1 MIIPMEKPHIER
13 EEYNEQEHYA
23 RFVVEPL
30 ERGFGHTLGNALR
43 RVLLSSLPGAAVT
56 SINIESV
63 QHEFS
68 VIPGV
73 KEDVTEIILNLKR
86 LVVKLYSDQPKM
98 LEINAVGPG
107 KITAGDIRVDSEV
120 EIINPDLH
128 IATLSKDAKLHM
140 WLTLSKGRGYV
151 PAERNKMTPV
161 SLGVIPIDSIY
172 TPIKKVNY
180 TVEDTRVGQQTD
192 YDKLVLEV
200 WTDGSLTPEE
210 AISQGSEIIVDQMS
224 IFHGL
229 SEAVEAVQEQEG
241 GQEGEEDTEEMSI
254 EDLDLSVRAFNCLK
268 RANINTVGQLIQ
280 MTPEDMMKAR
290 NLGQK
295 SMAEITSKLDQLGLS
310 LRKTEQ

>member
-1 MIIPMEKPHIER
+1 
-13 EEYNEQEHYA
+13 
-23 RFVVEPL
+23 
-30 ERGFGHTLGNALR
+30 
-43 RVLLSSLPGAAVT
+43 
-56 SINIESV
+56 
-63 QHEFS
+63 
-68 VIPGV
+68 
-73 KEDVTEIILNLKR
+73 
-86 LVVKLYSDQPKM
+86 
-98 LEINAVGPG
+98 
-107 KITAGDIRVDSEV
+107 
-120 EIINPDLH
+120 
-128 IATLSKDAKLHM
+128 M

-151 PAERNKMTPV
+151 PAERNKMTPM

-280 MTPEDMMKAR
+280 MTPEDMMKVR

-295 SMAEITSKLDQLGLS
+295 SMEEIESKLDQLGLS